1 MERLVS
7 TAQACELLNISL
19 QGVHYRI
26 KKGLLKS
33 VKQEGKVYV
42 FIDDENISKKS
53 RESNLNFEDDL
64 RDFYHT
70 EILKLK
76 DEEIELLKQTIDW
89 IKEKY
94 EHEINRLEISQEK
107 INKVFNEQITLLQ
120 KAFYE
125 MKEVYKITHIQPKQQ
140 QPKYL
145 SVKDFFIKMKE
156 FGKSDFEIKQILI
169 ERIKNDDKRFQYNK
183 STKEIRVLY
192 ENFEDLI

>member
-42 FIDDENISKKS
+42 FIDDENISKKP
-53 RESNLNFEDDL
+53 RESNSNFEDDL

-94 EHEINRLEISQEK
+94 EHEISRLEISQEK
-107 INKVFNEQITLLQ
+107 INKVFNDQITLLQ

-140 QPKYL
+140 PKYL
-145 SVKDFFIKMKE
+145 SVKDFFIKMRE

-183 STKEIRVLY
+183 NTKEIRVLY
-192 ENFEDLI
+192 TNFEDLV